1 MVITGEKKK
10 RMKVFGEFYDFNE
23 KLIINLKY
31 GREKVDK
38 VAEEYTYVKSA
49 LAGKQVLK
57 GADAAFIADY
67 LKSIGSTDA
76 LTQIDY
82 LTERRE
88 FLKKYRDESEQHF
101 KKNGSLWFKL
111 CLMAGIL
118 IAVLLA

>member
-1 MVITGEKKK
+1 
-10 RMKVFGEFYDFNE
+10 MKVFGEFYDFNE
-23 KLIINLKY
+23 KLIINLKF

-38 VAEEYTYVKSA
+38 VAEEYSYVKSA

-57 GADAAFIADY
+57 GEDAAFIADY

-88 FLKKYRDESEQHF
+88 FLKKYRDESEQRF